1 MEKLKRYFKYLKFG
15 YLFAFILGLSVIVN
29 AWNLGCAVSR
39 QRTSPNTWVTDINTA
54 AERAKD
60 FRTAGTMLALVSG
73 CGLVIEL
80 SKLN

>member
-1 MEKLKRYFKYLKFG
+1 MEKLKKYLKFC
-15 YLFAFILGLSVIVN
+15 YLIAFILGLSVVVN

-39 QRTSPNTWVTDINTA
+39 QRTSPNTWITDTNAA

-60 FRTAGTMLALVSG
+60 FRTAGTVLALVSG
-73 CGLVIEL
+73 CGLVIEF